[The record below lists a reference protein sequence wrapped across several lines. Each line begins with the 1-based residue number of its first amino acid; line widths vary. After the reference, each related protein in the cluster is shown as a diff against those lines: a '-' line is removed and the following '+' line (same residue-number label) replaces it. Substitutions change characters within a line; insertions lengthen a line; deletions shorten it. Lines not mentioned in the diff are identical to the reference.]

1 MYCFIPVIFLMLW
14 LNKVTHCIYVRLELC
29 SFCFINFQ
37 TTASFIWGCL
47 FLCTFKSPAF
57 LWRGV
62 WTWLLMSEYELYSSI
77 KRVCM
82 YVCVYIYICVCV
94 CVCVCVDVRINLQF
108 YKNIKY
114 KYTQVAVDVRMNL
127 CFIRP

>member
-1 MYCFIPVIFLMLW
+1 MGVSLPLHIQKSRFLVARCLDVVVDVRVRTLFIHKTCV
-14 LNKVTHCIYVRLELC
+14 Y
-29 SFCFINFQ
+29 
-37 TTASFIWGCL
+37 
-47 FLCTFKSPAF
+47 
-57 LWRGV
+57 
-62 WTWLLMSEYELYSSI
+62 
-77 KRVCM
+77 VCM
-82 YVCVYIYICVCV
+82 CIYIYIYVCV